1 MKKNIIKIVFVIGLV
16 ILWQII
22 YQLQIFPKLMFPS
35 VTSIIKSLINGFQN
49 DSLLKMTG
57 YSMKLI
63 AKGLGLGILLATFLS
78 TISMISKTFFSLY
91 NMVISM
97 FDVIPGVALI
107 PILILWFGIG
117 ENTILVVIIHSV
129 LWPLSRNILDAFSS
143 IPKLYLE
150 VGQNLQLSKFKL
162 VIDIYLPASLD
173 QILSGLRVGWA
184 RAWRGLISAEM
195 IFGTTSSGAGIGW
208 YIFLKR
214 NTMDIP
220 GVYAALII
228 IILIG
233 IVVEYLV
240 FNKIEKYTT
249 KKWGLK

>member
-1 MKKNIIKIVFVIGLV
+1 MKNNIIKIIFIASLV
-16 ILWQII
+16 LLWQII

-35 VTSIIKSLINGFQN
+35 VTSIIKSLSNGLQN
-49 DSLLKMTG
+49 DSLLEMIG

-63 AKGLGLGILLATFLS
+63 GKGLGLGILLASVLSAISMLNKTFL
-78 TISMISKTFFSLY
+78 SLY
-91 NMVISM
+91 NMIISM

-107 PILILWFGIG
+107 PILILWFGVG
-117 ENTILVVIIHSV
+117 ENTILVVVIHSV

-143 IPKLYLE
+143 IPKLYIE

-162 VIDIYLPASLD
+162 VVDIYLPASLG

-220 GVYAALII
+220 GVYAALVI

-249 KKWGLK
+249 QKWGVK